1 MLLTK
6 SNYILDLQCS
16 KLLWIIKNDKERF
29 PELSEVEKA
38 KFTSGNLVGELAKK
52 LYLDG
57 IDLNSDDFMGNIKAT
72 TESLKK
78 RLPLFEAG
86 FMVDNLY
93 ARADI
98 LIPTGKDYWDIIEVK
113 SATKVK
119 DINIDDVSFQKYV
132 YEKAGLKIRNC
143 YIMHVNSQF
152 VKNGEIEPLEFF
164 VKADVLDK
172 VAEASIDIEK
182 RMENM
187 LKIINSK
194 EEPKISIGVHCTKP
208 YECSLM
214 PECWKNVPEESVFD
228 FSRMLKRKAFEL
240 YDQGIKLM
248 KDVSEDVKLNEKQ
261 QIQRRLA
268 INGGVHKDEKEI
280 KNFLKGLSYPIYYLD
295 FETINPAVPKFDN
308 SKPYQQIPFQ
318 YSLHIQEKPN
328 GELKHVSFLAEGMND
343 PRPMFLQ
350 SLKDN
355 LANAGDILVYNQ
367 SFEIA
372 RIKEGIMAFDEF
384 QEWGEKNILPRI
396 KDLLDVFRNFWHYD
410 PRQKGSA
417 SIKAVLPVMSD
428 LSYSNLDI
436 KKGDVAS
443 FEWERVTFGD
453 VEDKERVRV
462 YKALEKY
469 CELDTLAEVKIVD
482 ALWKVVKNGNK

>member
-6 SNYILDLQCS
+6 SNYLLGLQCL
-16 KLLWIIKNDKERF
+16 KLLWVTKNDKKRF

-38 KFTSGNLVGELAKK
+38 KFTSGNIVGELAMK
-52 LYLDG
+52 LYPNG
-57 IDLNSDDFMGNIKAT
+57 IDLTSDDFMGNIRAT
-72 TESLKK
+72 TKALEK
-78 RLPLFEAG
+78 RVPLFEAG
-86 FMVDNLY
+86 IMIDNLY
-93 ARADI
+93 SRADI
-98 LIPTGKDYWDIIEVK
+98 LVPTGKDHWDIVEVK

-143 YIMHVNSQF
+143 FILHVNNQF

-172 VAEASIDIEK
+172 VSESSVNIEK
-182 RMENM
+182 QAENM

-194 EEPKISIGVHCTKP
+194 EEPKCSIGVHCSKP
-208 YECSLM
+208 YDCSLM
-214 PECWKNVPEESVFD
+214 PECWKDVPEESVFD
-228 FSRMLKRKAFEL
+228 FSRMFKKKAFEL

-248 KDVSEDVKLNEKQ
+248 KDVPEDVKLNEKQ

-268 INGGVHKDEKEI
+268 TNGGVHKDEKEI
-280 KNFLKGLSYPIYYLD
+280 KSFLKGLNYPIYYLD
-295 FETINPAVPKFDN
+295 FDTMNPAVPKFDK

-318 YSLHIQEKPN
+318 YSLHIQEKV
-328 GELKHVSFLAEGMND
+328 GGKLKHISFLAKGMND

-355 LANAGDILVYNQ
+355 MGEKGDILVYNQ

-372 RIKEGIMAFDEF
+372 RIQEGIMAFDEF

-410 PRQKGSA
+410 TKQKGSA

-428 LSYSNLDI
+428 LSYSDLDI

-453 VEDKERVRV
+453 VEDKERTRV
-462 YKALEKY
+462 YKALEEY
-469 CELDTLAEVKIVD
+469 CKLDTLAEVKIVD
-482 ALWKVVKNGNK
+482 ALWEVTK